1 MLKIPIVVFSSIASY
16 PIIPLVPRS
25 CPLTVVPIY
34 VAFNQTG
41 KGHYDPVFAA
51 KTRCGQDTE
60 KTRQDTVKTQSCS
73 CGRGGA
79 KDKQRSFCSTYGSRC
94 KCFQYLQGCNLSCK
108 CLNCGNP
115 HGPKDAAVKDRQVR
129 KRRKHD
135 DLPVSSVE
143 YLERKN
149 EPLAPEKLEDFEVFV
164 LQQVVS
170 GMQSDEVD
178 TPDYERIFQLFKEIL
193 TTAGFI
199 NMPPF
204 ERVKKLV
211 DRIIRERALFSLTL
225 RQEVKKSWHNS

>member
-1 MLKIPIVVFSSIASY
+1 
-16 PIIPLVPRS
+16 
-25 CPLTVVPIY
+25 
-34 VAFNQTG
+34 
-41 KGHYDPVFAA
+41 
-51 KTRCGQDTE
+51 
-60 KTRQDTVKTQSCS
+60 
-73 CGRGGA
+73 
-79 KDKQRSFCSTYGSRC
+79 
-94 KCFQYLQGCNLSCK
+94 LQGCNLSCK
-108 CLNCGNP
+108 CLNCENP

-149 EPLAPEKLEDFEVFV
+149 EPLAPEKLEDFEGFV

-211 DRIIRERALFSLTL
+211 NRIIRERALFSLTL
-225 RQEVKKSWHNS
+225 RQGVKKSWHNFSSNQHSSRLTFKELKELIA